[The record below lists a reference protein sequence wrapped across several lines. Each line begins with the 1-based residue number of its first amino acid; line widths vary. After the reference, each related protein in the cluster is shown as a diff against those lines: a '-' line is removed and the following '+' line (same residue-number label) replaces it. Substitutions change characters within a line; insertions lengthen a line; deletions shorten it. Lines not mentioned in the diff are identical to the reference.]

1 MKKLFLPAVA
11 LMNKLS
17 YAQKFI
23 VLGLI
28 YVAAV
33 TVIMTNLYSHISTI
47 IATSQ
52 RQAQGIALIK
62 SISHTIQL
70 MQEHRALE
78 LAMLSGNEA
87 MRYAHDA
94 KERELDIA
102 ALQLNANF
110 SVHPDWQHLE
120 ADWKVLRAQEH
131 LLPLVDNFIA
141 NTALIEK
148 LQQFKVSI
156 ADDYALTFDGD
167 IAFYYLIDTTVNK
180 LPMAL
185 EQLSQMRTFGTS
197 ILIKKQLSDTQKIKL
212 FILIAELD
220 NALESLNTNLEKT
233 SRYNNDIKTGLLTA
247 ATEVEQS
254 AQHIT
259 QLVKSDIL
267 SEQFATPS
275 ETYFAMATAA
285 INNGYEQIYQ
295 NLLPSIQHLLDAR
308 IQQHKKELQINISI
322 ALISFLI
329 VTYIFIGIYQSTV
342 NSVQSLARSAQKFA
356 DGDLKARIQL
366 NTSDELA
373 QVGNSFNIMA
383 NGFNT
388 LLEANQ
394 DDKERLHAIINS
406 AFDAIIQMDADGC
419 ITGWNKQAEVIFGWS
434 TAEALGRNMSTTIIP
449 PSYREA
455 HVHGY
460 QNYLKSGVGVIFHT
474 LIELEGL
481 HRLGHEFPIEISV
494 APVKTARGLEFNS
507 FIRDITQRKSSEQLL
522 RLLSLAVEQSP
533 SSIII
538 TDLDANIEFANKSF
552 SKITGY
558 SPHEIIGQNPRIL
571 HSGKTPATTYHDLWA
586 TLKRG
591 EIWQGELINR
601 RKDGSEY
608 TELALISPMRQI
620 DGKITHYLAIKEDI
634 TEQKRAETELRIA
647 AVAFESQEAMLVSD
661 ADNIILRVNKAFTQ
675 ITGYS
680 ADDVIGRSP
689 SLLATTRKD
698 KARCFNLL
706 ENVVKTGHWQ
716 GEIMNRRKNG
726 NEYPVYMTITT
737 VKDDNALPTHYIIT
751 FTDITER
758 KLAEEKINQL
768 AYYDSLTNLPNRRKL
783 LEHLDYILGVS
794 QRKHTRFAVL
804 MMDLDYFKAVN
815 DCLGHLA
822 GDELLQQVAI
832 RVSAR
837 LRHTDMIARL
847 GGDEFVIL
855 LDDIQHA
862 NNVTHIA
869 TSIINDLTLPFQLLQ
884 NKEVHIGAS
893 IGISLYPQHGDTSSS
908 LMNHADTAL
917 YQAKNKG
924 RGCYA
929 VFSEIDATDA
939 HP

>member
-1 MKKLFLPAVA
+1 MKKLFLPAAA

-47 IATSQ
+47 IITSQ
-52 RQAQGIALIK
+52 RQSQGITLIN
-62 SISHTIQL
+62 SITHTIQL
-70 MQEHRALE
+70 MQEHRGLE

-102 ALQLNANF
+102 ARQLNANF
-110 SVHPDWQHLE
+110 AAHPDWQHLE

-141 NTALIEK
+141 NTALIDR

-167 IAFYYLIDTTVNK
+167 IAFYYLIDTAVNK

-212 FILIAELD
+212 FLLIAELD
-220 NALESLNTNLEKT
+220 NALESLNINLEKT
-233 SRYNNDIKTGLLTA
+233 GRYNNDIKTGLLTA

-267 SEQFATPS
+267 STQFATPS

-308 IQQHKKELQINISI
+308 IQQHTKELQINISI
-322 ALISFLI
+322 ALMSLLI

-356 DGDLKARIQL
+356 DGDLQARIQL
-366 NTSDELA
+366 NTRDELT
-373 QVGNSFNIMA
+373 QVGNSFNVMA

-406 AFDAIIQMDADGC
+406 AFDAIIQMDADGR

-434 TAEALGRNMSTTIIP
+434 TAEALGRDMSTTIVP
-449 PSYREA
+449 PRYREA

-460 QNYLKSGVGVIFHT
+460 QNYLKSGVGVIFHS
-474 LIELEGL
+474 LVEMEGL
-481 HRLGHEFPIEISV
+481 HRLGHEFPVEISV
-494 APVKTARGLEFNS
+494 SPVKTARGVEFNA

-538 TDLDANIEFANKSF
+538 TDLNANIEFANKSF

-571 HSGKTPATTYHDLWA
+571 HSGKTPEATYHDLWA
-586 TLKRG
+586 TLLRG

-601 RKDGSEY
+601 CKDGSEY
-608 TELALISPMRQI
+608 TELALISPMRQV
-620 DGKITHYLAIKEDI
+620 DGQITHYLGVKEDI
-634 TEQKRAETELRIA
+634 TEKKRAETELRIA
-647 AVAFESQEAMLVSD
+647 AVAFESQEGMLVSD

-689 SLLATTRKD
+689 ALLATNKKD

-706 ENVVKTGHWQ
+706 ETVVKTGHWQ

-726 NEYPVYMTITT
+726 SEYPAYMAITT
-737 VKDDNALPTHYIIT
+737 VQDDNARPTHYIIT

-783 LEHLDYILGVS
+783 LDHLDYSLSVS

-804 MMDLDYFKAVN
+804 MMDLDHFKAVN

-822 GDELLQQVAI
+822 GDELLQQVAV
-832 RVSAR
+832 RVSAK

-855 LDDIQHA
+855 LDDIQHE
-862 NNVTHIA
+862 NNTAQIA
-869 TSIINDLTLPFQLLQ
+869 TSIINDLSQPFQLLK
-884 NKEVHIGAS
+884 NKTVHIGAS
-893 IGISLYPQHGDTSSS
+893 IGISLYPQHGDTSS
-908 LMNHADTAL
+908 LLINHADTAL
-917 YQAKNKG
+917 YQAKAKG
-924 RGCYA
+924 RGRYA
-929 VFSEIDATDA
+929 VFSATGTTDA
-939 HP
+939 HL